1 MQIKLFKYNNIL
13 YNGRR
18 KSKGGNIMT
27 IKFETDTV
35 QLHVNGRVATI
46 ELNRP
51 ESLNALNVEMLKG
64 LASVLKEISQSS
76 AVDIVVLKG
85 KGRAFSS
92 GGDIKTMLLE
102 AKEEDFPI
110 VMDCISEVVA
120 TLYMMPKI
128 TISAVTGAAAGLGL
142 SIALATDYIVA
153 DKASKL
159 AMNFIGIGLIPDG
172 GGHYFLE
179 KRLGEDK
186 AKHLIWEGKPLSAEE
201 AYQLGLIHDVAEGLD
216 EALEAK
222 LQQLLNS
229 PIQAMIE
236 TKTILAEK
244 NSPQLLRVLELEK
257 EGQHKMRQTKDHQEG
272 IQAFLEKR
280 RPVFKGK

>member
-1 MQIKLFKYNNIL
+1 
-13 YNGRR
+13 
-18 KSKGGNIMT
+18 MT

-64 LASVLKEISQSS
+64 LAEILKEVSQTS

-110 VMDCISEVVA
+110 VMDCISEVVN

-179 KRLGEDK
+179 KRLGEDR

-229 PIQAMIE
+229 PIRAMIE

-244 NSPQLLRVLELEK
+244 NSPQLLSVLELEK

-280 RPVFKGK
+280 RPVFIGK